1 MEVVPLYGDM
11 QIAPF
16 NYIKKS
22 PNFDPSKWP
31 VCNDTST
38 SSMQGNLLMQLPEI
52 REEHERFIADLA
64 RYTNEVCGR
73 NNLLS
78 KFCFFFKG
86 CDTKSNETY
95 RSRNE
100 IPL

>member
-1 MEVVPLYGDM
+1 M

-31 VCNDTST
+31 ICNDIST

-64 RYTNEVCGR
+64 RYTNEVC
-73 NNLLS
+73 
-78 KFCFFFKG
+78 
-86 CDTKSNETY
+86 
-95 RSRNE
+95 
-100 IPL
+100 

>member
-1 MEVVPLYGDM
+1 M

-22 PNFDPSKWP
+22 PNFDPSRWP
-31 VCNDTST
+31 ICNDTST
-38 SSMQGNLLMQLPEI
+38 SSMQGNLLMQLSEI

-64 RYTNEVCGR
+64 RYTNEVKYLFLTLIR
-73 NNLLS
+73 
-78 KFCFFFKG
+78 KMFFFPAG
-86 CDTKSNETY
+86 SNTKSNEAY

-100 IPL
+100 ISL

>member
-1 MEVVPLYGDM
+1 M

-31 VCNDTST
+31 ICNDTST

-64 RYTNEVCGR
+64 RYTNEVCY
-73 NNLLS
+73 NNKKRD
-78 KFCFFFKG
+78 KFLFLFKG
-86 CDTKSNETY
+86 SNTKSNET
-95 RSRNE
+95 
-100 IPL
+100 

>member
-1 MEVVPLYGDM
+1 VEVVPLYGDM

-31 VCNDTST
+31 VCNDVST

-64 RYTNEVCGR
+64 RYTNEVCKIK
-73 NNLLS
+73 NA
-78 KFCFFFKG
+78 
-86 CDTKSNETY
+86 Y
-95 RSRNE
+95 
-100 IPL
+100 

>member
-1 MEVVPLYGDM
+1 MVPLYGDM

-31 VCNDTST
+31 ICNDTTT
-38 SSMQGNLLMQLPEI
+38 SSMQGNLLMQLSEI

-64 RYTNEVCGR
+64 RYTNEVC
-73 NNLLS
+73 LS
-78 KFCFFFKG
+78 KQKKIMNFVFRVQYK
-86 CDTKSNETY
+86 K
-95 RSRNE
+95 
-100 IPL
+100 

>member
-1 MEVVPLYGDM
+1 VEVVPLYGDM

-31 VCNDTST
+31 VCNDVST

-64 RYTNEVCGR
+64 RYTNEVCR
-73 NNLLS
+73 IKTS
-78 KFCFFFKG
+78 FTKFNKFVFVRVQYK
-86 CDTKSNETY
+86 KS
-95 RSRNE
+95 
-100 IPL
+100 